1 MKLLLDTNAL
11 IWWMDDEPMLGSAA
25 RRLIADPANVV
36 LGTVVS
42 LLEITMKWRIGKFHR
57 HGSVYGEFLAEEGF
71 GLIGIAMEHVAAL
84 EGLPLV
90 HKDPF
95 DHLILAQAKVEG
107 ALILTSDRDMA
118 AYGIPC
124 IPATR

>member
-25 RRLIADPANVV
+25 RRLIADPANMV

-42 LLEITMKWRIGKFHR
+42 LWEITMKWRIGKFPR
-57 HGSVYGEFLAEEGF
+57 PGSTYGEFLAEEGC

-84 EGLPLV
+84 EGLLLV

-107 ALILTSDRDMA
+107 ARILTSDRDMV